1 MRGIGHVA
9 GCIVRAV
16 ETLAASG
23 WTGLAVIVEDIAV
36 EEWAS
41 ATFEGYRHRLQM
53 RLEGSADLVGA
64 ATARIVAGLAE
75 MDIPLSG
82 QFVADIAVPVAPLV
96 SDATGTRQVM
106 IVDALTL
113 FD

>member
-16 ETLAASG
+16 ETLAAG
-23 WTGLAVIVEDIAV
+23 GRAGLIVIVEDIAV

-41 ATFEGYRHRLQM
+41 ATFEGHRHRLQM
-53 RLEGSADLVGA
+53 RLAGRADLVGT

-75 MDIPLSG
+75 LDIPISG
-82 QFVADIAVPVAPLV
+82 QFVADIAVTVAAPAPDV
-96 SDATGTRQVM
+96 TGTRQVM